1 MNIVNI
7 SRQMPDA
14 SDLDRLSA
22 GRDRVVDL
30 VRIVSLVV
38 VIVGHSLMLTVV
50 TDDGRISL
58 GNTLAAVPVLQALTW
73 VLQIMPLFFFAG
85 AAAATYGWRS
95 GTTPGQWLLGRA
107 QRLLRPLVW
116 YLAFAGSAV
125 GALKL
130 TGLDTAAGVT
140 AGLSVQLLW
149 FLGAYLL
156 VLAVVPLLQHIATTC
171 HLIVAVVCCLA
182 AAGTVDAVRLTV
194 GPAWLGYLNFLIV
207 WMLPAI
213 FGIAYAKRLVTR
225 RWAAVVAAVA
235 LITDIV
241 LVAVGPYELSMVTVP
256 GQQLSNMS
264 PPTLLLAGHAVTLC
278 ALVIALRG
286 PLTRLTMRPRL
297 WWWVAMG
304 NRGAMTLYLWHLPV
318 LAAIIAA
325 GTVLGLERDPSNPT
339 FVPAIIA
346 ETLMLVTLMIV
357 VTAVLSPL
365 ENRRLRWWDAT
376 LECSAPAGR
385 DFAMLLC
392 LVIVA
397 ASLLLLAHDGILTG
411 WYWIVVTVAA
421 AIGAR
426 SLAVTRSPREVA
438 PIS

>member
-1 MNIVNI
+1 MNSTNI

-50 TDDGRISL
+50 TDAGRISL
-58 GNTLAAVPVLQALTW
+58 GNTLAAVPDLQALTW

-116 YLAFAGSAV
+116 YLAFAGSTVAILQL
-125 GALKL
+125 A
-130 TGLDTAAGVT
+130 GLDAAAGVT

-156 VLAVVPLLQHIATTC
+156 VLAVVPLLQQITTTR
-171 HLIVAVVCCLA
+171 HLIVAVACCLA
-182 AAGTVDAVRLTV
+182 AIGTVDAVRLTV

-213 FGIAYAKRLVTR
+213 FGVTYAKRLVTS
-225 RWAAVVAAVA
+225 RWAVVVAAIA
-235 LITDIV
+235 FLADIV

-256 GQQLSNMS
+256 GQHLSNMS
-264 PPTLLLAGHAVTLC
+264 PPTLLLAGHAVTLG
-278 ALVIALRG
+278 ALVTALRG
-286 PLTRLTMRPRL
+286 PLARLTMRPRL

-318 LAAIIAA
+318 LAAIIAGGIA
-325 GTVLGLERDPSNPT
+325 LGLERDPSSPT
-339 FVPAIIA
+339 FVPTIIA
-346 ETLMLVTLMIV
+346 ETVVLVTLMIV

-365 ENRRLRWWDAT
+365 ENRRLPWWDAT
-376 LECSAPAGR
+376 LERSASAGR
-385 DFAMLLC
+385 DLAMLLC
-392 LVIVA
+392 LVVVA
-397 ASLLLLAHDGILTG
+397 ASLLLLAHDGILIG
-411 WYWIVVTVAA
+411 WYWIAVAVAA

-426 SLAVTRSPREVA
+426 SLAILRSPREFA